1 MTELVGKLIKES
13 KKVTLL
19 DLQNIA
25 ELTILI
31 VTVLFCIY
39 VVSPIV

>member
-19 DLQNIA
+19 DLQNTA
-25 ELTILI
+25 ELTILF
-31 VTVLFCIY
+31 VTFLFCIY

>member
-19 DLQNIA
+19 DLQNTA
-25 ELTILI
+25 ELAILI
-31 VTVLFCIY
+31 LTFLFCIY

>member
-31 VTVLFCIY
+31 VTFLFCIY

>member
-31 VTVLFCIY
+31 ITFLFCIY

>member
-1 MTELVGKLIKES
+1 MTELVGKLIKKS
-13 KKVTLL
+13 NKVTLL

-25 ELTILI
+25 ELSILI
-31 VTVLFCIY
+31 LTFLFCIY

>member
-19 DLQNIA
+19 DLQNTA

-31 VTVLFCIY
+31 VTFLFCIY